1 MNLGHH
7 GILRL
12 FPNASPDLLARNRRK
27 AAVVERNFGDAPLE
41 KKTVQRRAGPQF
53 LIRVTSFRKRL
64 IDEDNLA
71 EKYHIDL
78 CRYAGIIP
86 GDEAHQTK
94 IETAQRKIE
103 KGETEKILIEVFA
116 LDSPSTHQ

>member
-41 KKTVQRRAGPQF
+41 KKTVQRRTGASF
-53 LIRVTSFRKRL
+53 LVRVTSVRKRL
-64 IDEDNLA
+64 ADEDGLC
-71 EKYHIDL
+71 EKYFVDL

-86 GDEAHQTK
+86 SDAPDKTTIANRQVKVKTKDE
-94 IETAQRKIE
+94 E
-103 KGETEKILIEVFA
+103 KTVITVI
-116 LDSPSTHQ
+116 SP